1 MLRVADLSL
10 IVPLCADLALM
21 LSLSRSLAAMI
32 DGLEEGLTGM
42 RAGGTRRLVVPSRIG
57 YRDRSHEPIPRDWG
71 NRNRLYSTVLNT
83 NRLEQERLAPEL
95 ARLPMNGLP
104 TVGTGNVAASDA
116 SGDVVGTVCLDV
128 ELLFVRPPVS
138 EGEEAKSG

>member
-1 MLRVADLSL
+1 
-10 IVPLCADLALM
+10 
-21 LSLSRSLAAMI
+21 MI

-42 RAGGTRRLVVPSRIG
+42 RAAARAGSSCRRALATATLARADS
-57 YRDRSHEPIPRDWG
+57 SDWG
-71 NRNRLYSTVLNT
+71 NRNRLYSTVPNT
-83 NRLEQERLAPEL
+83 NRLEQERRRRN

-138 EGEEAKSG
+138 EGEEAKSS